1 MAASDES
8 REKLMSTENQVR
20 QILQDIEQVMRDLKL
35 WHAMPPEPEA
45 FDSVEPFSVDTMSSE
60 QWLQWVLIPRIYALL
75 DAEAALPT
83 RFAITPYFEMAQ
95 PDATRLLAEL
105 QRLDDLLNIED

>member
-1 MAASDES
+1 
-8 REKLMSTENQVR
+8 MSTKNQVR

-35 WHAMPPEPEA
+35 WHATPPEDSA
-45 FDSVEPFSVDTMSSE
+45 FDSVEPFSVDTMSSD

-75 DAEAALPT
+75 SADAALPT
-83 RFAITPYFEMAQ
+83 RFAITPYFEMAL
-95 PDATRLLAEL
+95 PDAVPLLAEL

>member
-1 MAASDES
+1 MYDEF
-8 REKLMSTENQVR
+8 RESVMSTENQVR

-35 WHAMPPEPEA
+35 WQAMPPEAEA

-60 QWLQWVLIPRIYALL
+60 QWLQWVLIPRMYALL
-75 DAEAALPT
+75 DAETALPT
-83 RFAITPYFEMAQ
+83 RFAVTPYFEVAL
-95 PDATRLLAEL
+95 PDAVRLLATL